1 MNTTKIKNTPVLNPK
16 AQKIKM
22 YINTKNKKQ

>member
-1 MNTTKIKNTPVLNPK
+1 MNTKKIRNTPVLITK

-22 YINTKNKKQ
+22 FINTKNKKQ